1 MGSIQGILFDNDG
14 TLVDTHDLILASFRH
29 ATREVLGHVPPDEV
43 LMAKVGTPLAEQ
55 MKDFTDDPA
64 VQEELLRVYREHNHR
79 AHDQAI
85 ALFPGVL
92 DGLREA
98 RERGMRMGVVTAK
111 LHELAWHGLEIT
123 GAAPYLDVLIG
134 ADDCPAFKPDPAPVR
149 AAVAQLGLTPAQCL
163 YVGDSPFDMQAGNAA
178 GCVTV
183 AVLWGMF
190 SEERLRAENPTY
202 VISSFDELLALI

>member
-1 MGSIQGILFDNDG
+1 MGYFKGILFDNDG
-14 TLVDTHDLILASFRH
+14 TLVDTHDLILSSFRY
-29 ATREVLGHVPPDEV
+29 ATQTVLGHALPDDV

-55 MKDFTDDPA
+55 MKDFSNDPT

-79 AHDQAI
+79 VHDQAI
-85 ALFPGVL
+85 SLFPDVL

-98 RERGMRMGVVTAK
+98 HGRGVRMGVVTAK
-111 LHELAWHGLEIT
+111 LHALAWHGLEIT
-123 GAAPYLDVLIG
+123 GAAPYLDVLVG

-149 AAVAQLGLTPAQCL
+149 TGAAQLDLQPEQCL

-178 GCVTV
+178 GCTTV

-190 SEERLRAENPTY
+190 SEERLRAEEPAY
-202 VISSFDELLALI
+202 VISSFDELLALL